1 MNKVILLGTLG
12 RDPEKRTFENGGH
25 VWQFSLVTDKR
36 YQTKEGEWET
46 DAQWHN
52 IKYHGDYLA
61 ENAKKGSQVL
71 LEGELKY
78 WKSENTGKT
87 GVEIVVPKFNRITVT
102 REPKGSSADH
112 SSDPAAA
119 ATEGA

>member
-25 VWQFSLVTDKR
+25 IWQFSLVTDKR

-52 IKYHGDYLA
+52 IKYYGDRLS

-71 LEGELKY
+71 LEGELRY
-78 WKSENTGKT
+78 WKSETSGKT
-87 GVEIVVPKFNRITVT
+87 GVEIVVPKFSRITVT

-112 SSDPAAA
+112 DSDPAAA
-119 ATEGA
+119 AAEGA